1 MSSTTASVEQPKR
14 QDTWTGQTGFL
25 LAAIGSAI
33 GLGNIWRFPGVAYTN
48 GGGAFLIPYLVA
60 ILFVG
65 IPMLWLDYALGHKF
79 RGSPAWA
86 LRRIKAGGEFIGW
99 FQVFVSFVIL
109 TYYAAVIAWGVQY
122 TIFSVK
128 QSWGDDPLTF
138 FTSDFLQV
146 AAGDTFSWSPVA
158 AVAIP
163 LALIWIFVLLILG
176 RGLS

>member
-1 MSSTTASVEQPKR
+1 MSSTTVSVEQPKR

-86 LRRIKAGGEFIGW
+86 QRRQRDRK
-99 FQVFVSFVIL
+99 
-109 TYYAAVIAWGVQY
+109 
-122 TIFSVK
+122 SV
-128 QSWGDDPLTF
+128 
-138 FTSDFLQV
+138 V
-146 AAGDTFSWSPVA
+146 
-158 AVAIP
+158 
-163 LALIWIFVLLILG
+163 
-176 RGLS
+176 